1 LFLFYLGSGEP
12 YVHEFKEFAG
22 VTIIFRTATNQRA
35 LGTYDGHGKNGMQG
49 ARRKSEFQHSQLNM
63 QDKSDHGDKTDHT
76 GIRKKLNKISPSQCQ
91 IFKSYENLM

>member
-1 LFLFYLGSGEP
+1 MFLFYLGSGEP

-49 ARRKSEFQHSQLNM
+49 ARRKSEFQHAQLNM
-63 QDKSDHGDKTDHT
+63 QDKSDHGDKTDHI
-76 GIRKKLNKISPSQCQ
+76 GILYLFEKN
-91 IFKSYENLM
+91 